1 MHLGNVQ
8 SLIQWKGKLPL
19 LSHKKLPSNS
29 QSREKLDR
37 SRYLIIMSSIISFLS
52 AISTME
58 REHRSLVMLCL
69 IVGGALLCF
78 LTMATDS
85 MVENTTVGE
94 AIRNGSVFHIS
105 AAALISLAVPVYLNL
120 MVDLY
125 VDNFGIEAKKRKK
138 SKTTIQANDKD
149 ILTNVEKLF
158 LMVGLVIFPVV
169 SCFTGWSKAI
179 LLVCCASS
187 ASVRMIVV
195 VLPFL
200 LHCCPL
206 LNRCIFCRF
215 NSLFYF
221 MRC

>member
-85 MVENTTVGE
+85 MVEDTGVGE
-94 AIRNGSVFHIS
+94 AIRNGSMFHIS
-105 AAALISLAVPVYLNL
+105 IAALISLAVPVYLNL

-125 VDNFGIEAKKRKK
+125 VDNFGKEAKKRKK
-138 SKTTIQANDKD
+138 SKTTNDKD

-158 LMVGLVIFPVV
+158 LMVGLVIFSVV
-169 SCFTGWSKAI
+169 SCFPGWSKAI
-179 LLVCCASS
+179 LLANCAAS
-187 ASVRMIVV
+187 ASVRTLLLFFPFSCIA
-195 VLPFL
+195 VLF
-200 LHCCPL
+200 
-206 LNRCIFCRF
+206 
-215 NSLFYF
+215 
-221 MRC
+221 